1 MAAKELRDRMAQIV
15 AEARER
21 LDQINTAD
29 EGRAKELEIQHDA
42 AMAEYDRIEKQ
53 IEREEKLA
61 MLERRAEETRARMRP
76 VPGDGVAAAR
86 DEGAPVDYRTAFYAM
101 LRAGGD
107 VNELPAEMRS
117 VLRNGASEFRAQSTS
132 NTAGGYT
139 VPVELANEIVR
150 SMAAWGPMYDGN
162 VVREIVTAGGNRINI
177 PTVNDTAVTA
187 EAHTEG
193 TALTDDGGKDVTFG
207 QKALDAYAFDTEFV
221 KWSWELSQD
230 SIFNMEQLLGSLL
243 GERLGRIANARLT
256 TGTGS
261 SAPNGVVTAST
272 AGKTAASA
280 TAITADEIIDLMHS
294 VDPAYRTSP
303 RVRFMFNDSTL
314 AAIRKLKDGDNNY
327 LWQMGNIQQGV
338 PGTLLGV
345 PYLVNQAMDSIA
357 ASKKV
362 VLFGDFGK
370 YYVRKVG
377 GPVIGV
383 MRERF
388 WPDLGIAGLI
398 RFDGELADTAA
409 IKHLVTAAGA

>member
-1 MAAKELRDRMAQIV
+1 MALKELRDRQAQIV

-29 EGRAKELEIQHDA
+29 EGRAKELEAQHDT
-42 AMAEYDRIEKQ
+42 AMAEYDRLEKQ

-61 MLERRAEETRARMRP
+61 TLERRAEETRARQRP
-76 VPGDGVAAAR
+76 NPGDGMAAAR
-86 DEGAPVDYRTAFYAM
+86 DEGVKADYRTAFYAM
-101 LRAGGD
+101 LRVGGD
-107 VNELPAEMRS
+107 ISELSPEMRS
-117 VLRNGASEFRAQSTS
+117 VLRNGAARDAEFRTQSTS
-132 NTAGGYT
+132 NTAGGYM
-139 VPVELANEIVR
+139 VPVELANEIVT

-187 EAHTEG
+187 AAHTEG
-193 TALTDDGGKDVTFG
+193 TAVADDGSQDVTFG
-207 QKALDAYAFDTEFV
+207 QKQLDAFAFDTEFV

-230 SIFNMEQLLGSLL
+230 SAFNVEQLLGALL
-243 GERLGRIANARLT
+243 GERLGRIANTRLT

-261 SAPNGVVTAST
+261 SQPNGVVTAST
-272 AGKTAASA
+272 LGKTATSA

-303 RVRFMFNDSTL
+303 RVRFMFNDTTL
-314 AAIRKLKDGDNNY
+314 AAIRKLKDGQGNY
-327 LWQMGNIQQGV
+327 LWNMGNIQQGI

-357 ASKKV
+357 TAKKV

-398 RFDGELADTAA
+398 RFDGELADAAA
-409 IKHLVTAAGA
+409 IKHLVTA